1 MFLFC
6 FYIFGILTK
15 ILQYISLDFEE
26 NILFFLSVSES
37 KLLPRHRCLHKYF
50 QGVSIYVSTL
60 SWTAIAIDRLRA
72 MTSATT
78 INMKTSTRSTIIK
91 IVIINI
97 ISVLAILPYC
107 AHMEVKYIIT
117 TLTIKICQMS
127 DLSRDSNG
135 IEDLGT

>member
-1 MFLFC
+1 ML
-6 FYIFGILTK
+6 
-15 ILQYISLDFEE
+15 YIS
-26 NILFFLSVSES
+26 
-37 KLLPRHRCLHKYF
+37 

-60 SWTAIAIDRLRA
+60 SWTAIALDRLKA
-72 MTSATT
+72 VISATS

-91 IVIINI
+91 IIIINI

-107 AHMEVKYIIT
+107 AHMEVKYIKT

-135 IEDLGT
+135 IEDLGR